1 MENRTKSMIEEMICD
16 RSFAYLRPYFYCHP
30 YALRCELGRG
40 DTEREWFANARRRAK
55 EIGDLLL
62 KDGADAILFNCW
74 YGDIDAAALTE
85 QARFRDRFLNS
96 RRHLVLEN
104 MPVYEDS
111 EGVRRDRVICFSDGE
126 GFDLPELIERQI
138 SGAGEHE
145 ISFVSFQNECI
156 LSIYDD
162 RGCDAV
168 FAIREAMRA
177 FYPQLEPYFLDH
189 DRSEMQRRYG

>member
-1 MENRTKSMIEEMICD
+1 MENKMKSRIEEMICD
-16 RSFAYLRPYFYCHP
+16 RSFAYLRPYFYNCS
-30 YALRCELGRG
+30 YALRCKLGGG
-40 DTEREWFANARRRAK
+40 DTDRKWFANARRRAK
-55 EIGDLLL
+55 EISDLLL
-62 KDGADAILFNCW
+62 KGGIDAILFNCW
-74 YGDIDAAALTE
+74 YGDLDDAFLAE

-96 RRHLVLEN
+96 YHHLVLEN

-111 EGVRRDRVICFSDGE
+111 EGVRRDRVICFSDGK
-126 GFDLPELIERQI
+126 GFDLSELIERQI

-168 FAIREAMRA
+168 FATREAMRA
-177 FYPQLEPYFLDH
+177 FCSQLEPYFLDF
-189 DRSEMQRRYG
+189 DRIEMQRRYG